1 MQKLLNNTDFHK
13 RKIEA
18 KKVIFE
24 DLKIEEL
31 EIEEMVEEVEAEIV
45 EEAKEFEKKR
55 SHIQESDEDLGW
67 KPFWENIRYWYFGHI
82 GTIFFSWF
90 RSTYAISILAWF
102 TPYED
107 QIQEEPGILEEDY
120 EDYSKSDAEVEVDC
134 PTFDVDWSK
143 EIHAKYKLRK
153 DYFLTPVFTYG
164 PNNQLRAFRESIIL
178 GLIRI

>member
-55 SHIQESDEDLGW
+55 SHIQESDEDLG
-67 KPFWENIRYWYFGHI
+67 
-82 GTIFFSWF
+82 
-90 RSTYAISILAWF
+90 
-102 TPYED
+102 
-107 QIQEEPGILEEDY
+107 
-120 EDYSKSDAEVEVDC
+120 
-134 PTFDVDWSK
+134 
-143 EIHAKYKLRK
+143 
-153 DYFLTPVFTYG
+153 
-164 PNNQLRAFRESIIL
+164 
-178 GLIRI
+178 

>member
-1 MQKLLNNTDFHK
+1 MVTVKSATDCISSNFGIKQSFKRLFLFSKSIKTGSKRVMQKLLNNTDFHK

-45 EEAKEFEKKR
+45 EEAKEFEKQR
-55 SHIQESDEDLGW
+55 SHLEESDKDE
-67 KPFWENIRYWYFGHI
+67 IRDVG
-82 GTIFFSWF
+82 
-90 RSTYAISILAWF
+90 
-102 TPYED
+102 
-107 QIQEEPGILEEDY
+107 GILDEDY
-120 EDYSKSDAEVEVDC
+120 EDYSKSEAEIDIDC
-134 PTFDVDWSK
+134 PSFDVDWSK

-178 GLIRI
+178 GLIQM

>member
-45 EEAKEFEKKR
+45 EEAKEFEKQR
-55 SHIQESDEDLGW
+55 SQIEEIGEDMVHKG
-67 KPFWENIRYWYFGHI
+67 
-82 GTIFFSWF
+82 
-90 RSTYAISILAWF
+90 
-102 TPYED
+102 
-107 QIQEEPGILEEDY
+107 GILEEDY
-120 EDYSKSDAEVEVDC
+120 EDYSKSEAEVEVEC
-134 PTFDVDWSK
+134 PSFDVDWSK

-178 GLIRI
+178 GPIPQFLPPVFTILPKMTTLAKNDQ